1 MPIGTIR
8 ESVRV
13 SNNFLQAR
21 QTATVSCFVF
31 LYLSWQLSSIS
42 RQAKSD
48 AFTWIEY
55 IQILFKINLSLFEYI
70 PLLFKPKPAV
80 ITYFQSCSN
89 SVQIN
94 PLVCQVFSN
103 SVQAN
108 TGGFIRFS
116 NIFRFCSNQ
125 APEYSNIFTFHASQ
139 PWRFYNAST
148 CFQVLFKPNHSV
160 FKCFQ
165 TPSKST
171 LAL

>member
-1 MPIGTIR
+1 MGTIR

-31 LYLSWQLSSIS
+31 LYLFWQLSSIS

-48 AFTWIEY
+48 AFTWIDY

-80 ITYFQSCSN
+80 ITYFQLCSN

-125 APEYSNIFTFHASQ
+125 APGYSNIFTFHASQ
-139 PWRFYNAST
+139 PRRFYNAST
-148 CFQVLFKPNHSV
+148 CFQVLFKPNPSV